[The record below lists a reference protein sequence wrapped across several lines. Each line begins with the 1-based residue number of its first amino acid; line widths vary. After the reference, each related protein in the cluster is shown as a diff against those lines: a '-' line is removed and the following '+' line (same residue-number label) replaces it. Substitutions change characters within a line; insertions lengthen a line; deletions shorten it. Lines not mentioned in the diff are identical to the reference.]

1 MKSKKIEGIKTIIW
15 DCDNTIWIHREDEAN
30 IIAKH
35 FGIAEVEKLGKQ
47 FSEMIKQ
54 FNKFFEDK
62 KVVRWKIEKIIE
74 VYMPILEKYEIK
86 PAVFLKEW
94 LRIETSFLN
103 DDALEAIKYLDAKG
117 YENIVLT
124 DWLWDAQ
131 IMLLKKYGVLPYIK
145 KIYTCDDMYLKR
157 NPKTKTRII
166 EEGKEEQY
174 IIVGDSLE
182 SDIAF
187 ANAAGIRSIWFN
199 PGYKTNDTPN
209 KPTYEISSM
218 LELCKMC

>member
-1 MKSKKIEGIKTIIW
+1 MKNKKIEGIKTIIW
-15 DCDNTIWIHREDEAN
+15 DCDNTIWIHRKDEAN

-54 FNKFFEDK
+54 YNKFFEDK

-103 DDALEAIKYLDAKG
+103 DDALE
-117 YENIVLT
+117 
-124 DWLWDAQ
+124 AQ

-187 ANAAGIRSIWFN
+187 ANVAGIRSIWFN

>member
-1 MKSKKIEGIKTIIW
+1 MKNKKIEGIKTIIW
-15 DCDNTIWIHREDEAN
+15 DCDNTIWIHRKDEKN

-35 FGIAEVEKLGKQ
+35 FEIAEVDELGKQ
-47 FSEMIKQ
+47 YFEMIKQ
-54 FNKFFEDK
+54 FNEFFADK
-62 KVVRWKIEKIIE
+62 KVIQWKLVKLIE
-74 VYMPILEKYEIK
+74 VYMPILKRYNIK
-86 PAVFLKEW
+86 PATFLKEW
-94 LRIETSFLN
+94 LSIETSFLN
-103 DDALEAIKYLDAKG
+103 EDALEAIQYLHAKG

-145 KIYTCDDMYLKR
+145 KVYTCDDMYLKK
-157 NPKTKTRII
+157 NPKSKSRVI
-166 EEGKEEQY
+166 EEGKEKHY
-174 IIVGDSLE
+174 LMVGDSLE

-187 ANAAGIRSIWFN
+187 ANAAGIRSVWFN
-199 PGYKTNDTPN
+199 PNYKQNDTQN